1 MGVAESKHG
10 KTSDLLALT
19 TVPLIMVL
27 GNSMLIPVLPQM
39 KAALDITPF
48 QVSLTITLFSL
59 SAGLIIPL
67 AGFLSDRISR
77 KAVIIPAILLYGGGG
92 LLAGMAAVWIDKPY
106 PWIIVGRTLQGLGAA
121 GTAPIAMALLGDLFK
136 GAAQS
141 RALGLSESANGMG
154 KVISP
159 IAGSLLGLIAWWAPL
174 FAFPVLCAIS
184 AFMIWRMVQEP
195 EPKEQ
200 PPTVREYARALGTIF
215 RREGRWLFSA
225 FFAGSSCLFVLFG
238 ILFYLSDCLETK
250 YRIDGVLKG
259 GILAIPL
266 LGMVI
271 TAYITGTV
279 IKKKG
284 RLMKW
289 LIVGG
294 LLTLAASLAAAIVF
308 KNRVLFIAL
317 ITAGAIGT
325 GAVLPCLNS
334 FITGAVRKAERGMIT
349 SIYGSVRFLG
359 VAVGPPVFSWLMDIS
374 RTVMLASVA
383 GLVTFAALLALWL
396 IHPTKSGN
404 AEKMA
409 GRKKQPLTASRLLH
423 RRARGKVRT

>member
-1 MGVAESKHG
+1 MSASKHG
-10 KTSDLLALT
+10 KTKDLIAMT

-39 KAALDITPF
+39 KAALELTQF

-67 AGFLSDRISR
+67 AGFLSDRINR
-77 KAVIIPAILLYGGGG
+77 KAVLIPSLLLYGGGG
-92 LLAGMAAVWIDKPY
+92 LLAGIAAVAMDEPY
-106 PWIIVGRTLQGLGAA
+106 PWIIVGRALQGLGAA

-159 IAGSLLGLIAWWAPL
+159 IAGSLLGLMAWWTP
-174 FAFPVLCAIS
+174 FFVFPILCALS
-184 AFMIWRMVQEP
+184 ALMVWRMVQEP
-195 EPKEQ
+195 EAKER
-200 PPTVREYARALGTIF
+200 PPTVREYVRSLGDIF

-238 ILFYLSDCLETK
+238 ILFYLSDWLETA
-250 YRIDGVLKG
+250 YRIAGILKG

-271 TAYITGTV
+271 TAYVTGV
-279 IKKKG
+279 IIKKKG

-289 LIVGG
+289 LIIGG
-294 LLTLAASLAAAIVF
+294 LLTLAASLGGAVF
-308 KNRVLFIAL
+308 VNSRFWFIAL

-349 SIYGSVRFLG
+349 SIYGSVRFFG

-374 RTVMLASVA
+374 RTVMLTSVSV
-383 GLVTFAALLALWL
+383 LVAVAALLALLL
-396 IHPTKSGN
+396 IHPTKSGGN
-404 AEKMA
+404 AKNVF
-409 GRKKQPLTASRLLH
+409 GRTTAPLAASHLL
-423 RRARGKVRT
+423 RCRARGKVRL